1 MKDYVVFDLET
12 TGFSPYTNEI
22 IEIGAY
28 KVKDGM
34 VVDKF
39 CTFVRPV
46 QYIPLAVQNLTHIT
60 MDMVAD
66 CEPIE
71 TVIAEFYEFCERLP
85 LLGHNLRFDY
95 SFAVAKCKASG
106 LDFTLNSSRCGID
119 TCELAR
125 KYLKLRDNKLG
136 TVSESMHINLEAKE
150 SFHRAS
156 YDAYVTKLIYD
167 RFILQYPLAP
177 GISIPELL
185 DKPNTRYGK
194 AEIEDVLPLE

>member
-46 QYIPLAVQNLTHIT
+46 QYIPLVVQDLTHIT
-60 MDMVAD
+60 MDMVED

-71 TVIAEFYEFCERLP
+71 VVISEFYDFCERLP
-85 LLGHNLRFDY
+85 LLGHNLKFDY
-95 SFAVAKCKASG
+95 SFIVAKGKASG
-106 LDFTLNSSRCGID
+106 LDFTLNNSRCGID
-119 TCELAR
+119 TYDLSR
-125 KYLKLRDNKLG
+125 KYLGLKDNKLS
-136 TVSESMHINLEAKE
+136 TVSDSMHIKLEANE

-156 YDAYVTKLIYD
+156 YDAYITKLIYD
-167 RFILQYPLAP
+167 RFVLQYPLAP
-177 GISIPELL
+177 GITIPELL
-185 DKPNTRYGK
+185 DKDNKKYGK
-194 AEIEDVLPLE
+194 VEINDVLPLE